1 MYLVWYCFCKMRRW
15 WKFPGPH
22 SRLQRTPWSLRRRK
36 GKPDLISYL
45 DHFHSHSRWLLFF
58 LGTVGWSLSHNGKI
72 SQPNN
77 IFSLIS
83 IDIAVN
89 HHPIVCSLWWL
100 QPVFPTNFWHKYIEY
115 SHSDNRKWT
124 NWPFCKASAKILVN
138 LFVQL
143 YSDHL
148 PRDNCTIA
156 NISTIFLQ
164 QRKTSDRR
172 PYSFLLLYL

>member
-1 MYLVWYCFCKMRRW
+1 MIYYYLCKLIYFHIDCNLIKNYFVFDMYLVWYCFCKMRRW

-58 LGTVGWSLSHNGKI
+58 LGTVGWSLSYNGKI

-124 NWPFCKASAKILVN
+124 NWPFCICHINHSCQSFCST
-138 LFVQL
+138 LFPPP
-143 YSDHL
+143 SK
-148 PRDNCTIA
+148 R
-156 NISTIFLQ
+156 
-164 QRKTSDRR
+164 
-172 PYSFLLLYL
+172 